1 MDSKSI
7 ETVDLRYAHS
17 IQNQD
22 EFPFCG
28 EDVSGLLEI
37 PKPVF
42 NNMFQ
47 YLTVDDL
54 VNISI
59 TCSTLNDYVGDFLR
73 IQCTTKRL
81 EILKG
86 LQPMWNSLSSDQ
98 ILKVSA
104 RFSSSLELTIKLYY
118 RILEG
123 DTTLTKREHKP
134 RINWKMGWN
143 RAD

>member
-47 YLTVDDL
+47 YLTIDNM

-59 TCSTLNDYVGDFLR
+59 TCSNDYVDDFLKLK
-73 IQCTTKRL
+73 CTPK
-81 EILKG
+81 
-86 LQPMWNSLSSDQ
+86 S
-98 ILKVSA
+98 
-104 RFSSSLELTIKLYY
+104 
-118 RILEG
+118 
-123 DTTLTKREHKP
+123 
-134 RINWKMGWN
+134 
-143 RAD
+143 